1 MHHNSW
7 KITSFAWLSW
17 NAINLCVF
25 FLLFFE
31 WLQTIVACHSHV
43 LIGEQPLDILYTW
56 IERKAYFTCW
66 CVTSKT
72 QEHPT
77 ATCLTEENLNRK
89 NYAMWVFVLC
99 QKQFE
104 PNNSIWR
111 TKRQRPTKMSDT
123 DEMYYSTKVNERES
137 YQTPKIINKITVSS
151 IELHVIENYSQ
162 SIQVCLEDAKYWLG
176 G

>member
-1 MHHNSW
+1 
-7 KITSFAWLSW
+7 
-17 NAINLCVF
+17 
-25 FLLFFE
+25 
-31 WLQTIVACHSHV
+31 
-43 LIGEQPLDILYTW
+43 
-56 IERKAYFTCW
+56 
-66 CVTSKT
+66 
-72 QEHPT
+72 
-77 ATCLTEENLNRK
+77 
-89 NYAMWVFVLC
+89 MWVFVLC

-162 SIQVCLEDAKYWLG
+162 SIQVCLEDA
-176 G
+176 